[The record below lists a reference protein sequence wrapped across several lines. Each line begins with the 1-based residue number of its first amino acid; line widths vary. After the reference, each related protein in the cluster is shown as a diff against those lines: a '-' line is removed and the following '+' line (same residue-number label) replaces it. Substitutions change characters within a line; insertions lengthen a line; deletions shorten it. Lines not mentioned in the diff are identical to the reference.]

1 MNKKD
6 EKEKT
11 IDFIVPEYIVV
22 EFSDKG
28 ANLDFQHLFEKGVR
42 GKYKIVL
49 EKINEV

>member
-1 MNKKD
+1 MNKND

-11 IDFIVPEYIVV
+11 IDFVALEYIVV